1 MDDFLRKI
9 QLSEYAI
16 EVYLKSLGKFP
27 RSYYELYRIVPKA
40 TQEEF
45 DKCLNELKDAGL
57 LIPLSPKKQANVNL
71 YSTLPP
77 ILPILNYY
85 DNIATNLP
93 NIKSSIRELMLDSV
107 EKIFEENK
115 VIELDTILKTFHD
128 IKKDIDEDSIIQK
141 QEVEDIVEGM
151 EDLKKIS
158 KEISDLHQNIK
169 SITQT
174 KFADL
179 IKIINSLKT
188 DLIGNIKKKEVISL
202 IEELFKEK
210 FENMVVDFTNNLH
223 EIIEKEFKDI
233 TKPINKTAD
242 VIFQYRNDFKMLLLN
257 MLTNFETNLN
267 KIYDLLK
274 ENNDNLS
281 SAIMKVQNKISE
293 NLDIIL
299 QNSINEILSL
309 NKPIEDVMKN
319 YFQEIRTFDLKPQ
332 FNNVQ
337 IVNSVTMI
345 NEAIQN
351 LISNSKENLTII
363 IPHLENHLA
372 IEQFEGLSSNL
383 KIKIVSS
390 EAHTNSIVKNFNIIK
405 TILYRS
411 FQNENLVILNSD
423 NSEFFIGVIQES
435 AQPLYDFVGIRSSFQ
450 PLIDLFQPL
459 TNNIWENAYSDTFH
473 ATQVTKSEFTK
484 TKPTKT
490 LTTAK
495 PIIKTKALPEKK
507 EKKPTK
513 IEKKRTQP
521 AIVPGQIKEIQKEDK
536 RAIKTPLPKKPFSSK
551 PQITDLKQKLKE
563 KIEFV
568 KVTQPNADDEAGIE
582 INNAFTNLIQKL
594 GNLKGDDFGRELQD
608 IADLIL
614 EKKGFSV
621 TLHKIRSIINKFK
634 EKFTILDENDKREIL
649 ESIENWKKKLYY
661 II

>member
-16 EVYLKSLGKFP
+16 EIYLKSLGKFP

-45 DKCLNELKDAGL
+45 NKCLNELKEAGL
-57 LIPLSPKKQANVNL
+57 LIQISPKKQADLNL
-71 YSTLPP
+71 YSSLPP

-85 DNIATNLP
+85 DNIALNLP
-93 NIKSSIRELMLDSV
+93 NIKNSIRELMLDSI

-141 QEVEDIVEGM
+141 QEVDDIVEGM
-151 EDLKKIS
+151 EDLKKIN
-158 KEISDLHQNIK
+158 KEVSDLHQIIK

-188 DLIGNIKKKEVISL
+188 DLIGNIKKKEIISL
-202 IEELFKEK
+202 IEDLFKEK
-210 FENMVVDFTNNLH
+210 FDNMVVDFTNNLH
-223 EIIEKEFKDI
+223 ELIEKEFSDI
-233 TKPINKTAD
+233 TKPINKTTD

-267 KIYDLLK
+267 IVYDLLK

-281 SAIMKVQNKISE
+281 SAIIKVQNKISE
-293 NLDIIL
+293 NLSIIL
-299 QNSINEILSL
+299 QNSIDEISSL
-309 NKPIEDVMKN
+309 NKPIEDVMKS
-319 YFQEIRTFDLKPQ
+319 YFQELRTFDLKPY
-332 FNNVQ
+332 FNVQ

-345 NEAIQN
+345 NEAIQH

-372 IEQFEGLSSNL
+372 KEQFDGLSSNL
-383 KIKIVSS
+383 KIMIASS
-390 EAHTNSIVKNFNIIK
+390 EAHTNSMVKSFNNIK
-405 TILYRS
+405 TIIYKS

-423 NSEFFIGVIQES
+423 NKEFFMGLIQES
-435 AQPLYDFVGIRSSFQ
+435 EQPLYDFVGIRSSFK

-459 TNNIWENAYSDTFH
+459 INNIWENAYSDTFH
-473 ATQVTKSEFTK
+473 ATHVAKSEITK
-484 TKPTKT
+484 TTPIKA

-495 PIIKTKALPEKK
+495 PIIKTKDLTETT
-507 EKKPTK
+507 EERSRE
-513 IEKKRTQP
+513 IEKKRTQQVT
-521 AIVPGQIKEIQKEDK
+521 VPGKIQEIQKENK
-536 RAIKTPLPKKPFSSK
+536 RAIKTPSTQKLPISPKR
-551 PQITDLKQKLKE
+551 QITDLKQKLKE
-563 KIEFV
+563 KIDFV

-582 INNAFTNLIQKL
+582 INHAFSNLIQKL
-594 GNLKGDDFGRELQD
+594 GNLKGDEFGRELQNV
-608 IADLIL
+608 ADLIL

-634 EKFTILDENDKREIL
+634 EKFTLLDENDKREIL
-649 ESIENWKKKLYY
+649 ESIDNWKTKLF
-661 II
+661 